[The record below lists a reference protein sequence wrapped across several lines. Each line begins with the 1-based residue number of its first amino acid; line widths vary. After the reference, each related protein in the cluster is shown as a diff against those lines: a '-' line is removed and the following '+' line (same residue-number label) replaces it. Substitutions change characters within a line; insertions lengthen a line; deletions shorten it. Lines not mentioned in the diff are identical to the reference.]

1 MKIVTRHLIFILLVA
16 IFTGHISSID
26 LFETNGDAH
35 PSITALLRAFSISAQ
50 TPTQIMKA
58 TQKAWLRPAGKERW
72 EVDDIYGARKAEL
85 MPLFKELGLV
95 EEKKPLQ
102 NSYDY
107 LLLMGALYGRAK
119 SRLEYAVS
127 LACLGIN
134 FRTIVILGSER
145 PLNTQQ
151 EPESLFFGPDIPKTE
166 FQMMQWLFEHTLMP
180 TDMYQS
186 TITWINAPNKI
197 DAQGKTQ
204 RATTADTIN
213 LFLDGNF
220 KPGSCLVISNQPH
233 VEYQASVTRYLLPE
247 SFSVEGVG
255 HALSEKAPVSEIL
268 DALARWIYQ
277 EEKLWN
283 KAQHA

>member
-1 MKIVTRHLIFILLVA
+1 MKCTRLLLLALLIAPICQIVSIEL
-16 IFTGHISSID
+16 FTS
-26 LFETNGDAH
+26 NGSAH
-35 PSITALLRAFSISAQ
+35 PTLSNLLQTFAITAT
-50 TPTQIMKA
+50 TPEEIVKE

-72 EVDDIYGARKAEL
+72 EVDDVYGSRKAEL

-95 EEKKPLQ
+95 EEIKPLCK
-102 NSYDY
+102 SYDY

-134 FRTIVILGSER
+134 FHTIVILGSER
-145 PLNTQQ
+145 SLNAQQ
-151 EPESLFFGPDIPKTE
+151 EPESLFYGNDIPKTE
-166 FQMMQWLFEHTLMP
+166 FQMMEWLFEHTLMP
-180 TDMYQS
+180 LDMYQS
-186 TITWINAPNKI
+186 TVIKVNSPNKI

-204 RATTADTIN
+204 RATTADTIDQ
-213 LFLDGNF
+213 FLAGNF

-233 VEYQASVTRYLLPE
+233 VEYQASVTRLLLPATY
-247 SFSVEGVG
+247 SVEGAG
-255 HALSEKAPVSEIL
+255 HGLSEKAPVSEIL

-283 KAQHA
+283 KAHHV